1 MSVKQRQGAQLRGWQ
16 CYYLIAHSDIHLY
29 KSSRTGENDKEEVRD
44 GEVEQEGVGELAQGG
59 GAHDRRDHQEG
70 TDGGHLGHICWLPYS
85 ADLFSKQVSLVGQ
98 NNACLFWSLF
108 SSNVFLKKY

>member
-1 MSVKQRQGAQLRGWQ
+1 MFCNIKTQTLTKNM
-16 CYYLIAHSDIHLY
+16 YKSDRTRECDKDKDFEVDNDFHLY
-29 KSSRTGENDKEEVRD
+29 KSSRTGENDKEEVWD

-70 TDGGHLGHICWLPYS
+70 TDGGHLVHICWLPYS

-98 NNACLFWSLF
+98 NNACLFWSL
-108 SSNVFLKKY
+108 

>member
-1 MSVKQRQGAQLRGWQ
+1 MSVKQIQGAQLRGWQ
-16 CYYLIAHSDIHLY
+16 CHHLIAHSDIHLY

-70 TDGGHLGHICWLPYS
+70 TDGGHLVQFVDCPTQLTCFQNKS
-85 ADLFSKQVSLVGQ
+85 A
-98 NNACLFWSLF
+98 
-108 SSNVFLKKY
+108 

>member
-1 MSVKQRQGAQLRGWQ
+1 MIGHENVTKTRSTTPRLTIAQ
-16 CYYLIAHSDIHLY
+16 SEIHLY

-70 TDGGHLGHICWLPYS
+70 TDGGHLGHIC
-85 ADLFSKQVSLVGQ
+85 
-98 NNACLFWSLF
+98 
-108 SSNVFLKKY
+108 